1 MGPCRAA
8 PVLLLLLLGLARAT
22 TPGPDGSTPGSEGS
36 TPGLPGSTPPSP
48 PGLWAVSYGDVV
60 SAAVELLNAR
70 AVSPYV
76 LRLREAQ
83 APSDW
88 LEDLQRRQ
96 ELSFTVEET
105 SCRAPGM
112 ATAACK
118 SLWLRA
124 VSWCRGSVFLEQQRP
139 TVELSCEKV
148 PATLGLIRKSKLTS
162 FFARIK
168 AHFRGFFQCG
178 KIWIRDRLNLQ
189 NPKA

>member
-1 MGPCRAA
+1 MRLCRAG
-8 PVLLLLLLGLARAT
+8 PLLLLLALAKAT
-22 TPGPDGSTPGSEGS
+22 TPGPDGSTV
-36 TPGLPGSTPPSP
+36 GLAESIPPSSP
-48 PGLWAVSYGDVV
+48 ELWTVSYGDAV
-60 SAAVELLNAR
+60 SAAVELLNMR

-83 APSDW
+83 PRPGW
-88 LEDLQRRQ
+88 PGDLQHRQ

-124 VSWCRGSVFLEQQRP
+124 VSWCRGYVFLEQQQP
-139 TVELSCEKV
+139 MVELSCEKV
-148 PATLGLIRKSKLTS
+148 PTVLGRTRKPRLTD

-168 AHFRGFFQCG
+168 ERFSGFFQCS
-178 KIWIRDRLNLQ
+178 KIWIRDKLNLKK
-189 NPKA
+189 PKP